1 MRALTIAATGML
13 AQQTNVEVISNNI
26 ANLNT
31 TAYKRSRVEFQD
43 LLYQDQRRV
52 GSASSEAG
60 TIVPAGLQVGLG
72 VRAAAV
78 YRLNQQGTL
87 QLTENTLD
95 LGIRGEGFFNIQLPN
110 GQTAYTRS
118 GSFQLSPT
126 GQIVTQDGY
135 PVLPGITVPQNTLD
149 ISINAAGQAYAKLD
163 GVVAPQLLGQFTL
176 SNFPNVAGLESI
188 GQNLMLQTPA
198 SGAPV
203 AGTAGALGFGTM
215 QQGFLEASNVNAV
228 AEITNLITAQ
238 RAYELNSK
246 VIQSTDDMMGIIN
259 QLK

>member
-1 MRALTIAATGML
+1 MRALTIASTGML

-95 LGIRGEGFFNIQLPN
+95 VGIRGEGFFNIQLPN

-135 PVLPGITVPQNTLD
+135 QVLPGITVPQQTLD
-149 ISINAAGQAYAKLD
+149 ISINASGQVYAKLD

-176 SNFPNVAGLESI
+176 SNFPNVAGLESV
-188 GQNLMLQTPA
+188 GQNLLLQTPA

-203 AGTAGALGFGTM
+203 AGTAGALGFGTL

-228 AEITNLITAQ
+228 SEITNLITAQ

-246 VIQSTDDMMGIIN
+246 VIQATDDMMGTIN
-259 QLK
+259 QLR

>member
-13 AQQTNVEVISNNI
+13 AQQTNVEVLSNNI

-31 TAYKRSRVEFQD
+31 TSYKRSRVEFQD

-126 GQIVTQDGY
+126 GQVVTQDGY
-135 PVLPGITVPQNTLD
+135 TVQPGITVPQNTLD
-149 ISINAAGQAYAKLD
+149 ISINASGQVYAKLD

-176 SNFPNVAGLESI
+176 SNFPNLAGLESV
-188 GQNLMLQTPA
+188 GQNLLLQTPA
-198 SGAPV
+198 SGNPI
-203 AGTAGALGFGTM
+203 AGTPGTLGFGSVM
-215 QQGFLEASNVNAV
+215 QGFLEASNVNAV

-246 VIQSTDDMMGIIN
+246 VIQASDDMMGTIN
-259 QLK
+259 QLR

>member
-163 GVVAPQLLGQFTL
+163 GVVQPQLLGQFTL

>member
-13 AQQTNVEVISNNI
+13 AQQTNVEVISNNL

-31 TAYKRSRVEFQD
+31 TSYKRSRVEFQD

-60 TIVPAGLQVGLG
+60 TVVPAGLQVGLG

-95 LGIRGEGFFNIQLPN
+95 LGIRGEGFFNVQLPS

-135 PVLPGITVPQNTLD
+135 TVLPGITVPQNTLD
-149 ISINAAGQAYAKLD
+149 ISINASGQAYAKLD
-163 GVVAPQLLGQFTL
+163 GVVVPQLLGQFTL
-176 SNFPNVAGLESI
+176 TNFPNLAGLESI
-188 GQNLMLQTPA
+188 GQNLLLQTPA
-198 SGAPV
+198 SGNPI
-203 AGTAGALGFGTM
+203 AGTAGALGFGTI

-246 VIQSTDDMMGIIN
+246 VIQAADDMAGTVN
-259 QLK
+259 QLR

>member
-31 TAYKRSRVEFQD
+31 TSYKRSRVEFQD

-95 LGIRGEGFFNIQLPN
+95 LGIRGEGFFNVQLPS

-126 GQIVTQDGY
+126 GQVVTQDGY
-135 PVLPGITVPQNTLD
+135 TVLPGITVPQNTLD
-149 ISINAAGQAYAKLD
+149 ISINASGQVHAKID
-163 GVVAPQLLGQFTL
+163 GTVTPQLLGQFTL
-176 SNFPNVAGLESI
+176 SNFPNIAGLESV
-188 GQNLMLQTPA
+188 GQNLLLQTPA
-198 SGAPV
+198 SGNPI
-203 AGTAGALGFGTM
+203 AGTAGSLGFGTI

-246 VIQSTDDMMGIIN
+246 VIQAADDMAGTIN
-259 QLK
+259 QLR

>member
-87 QLTENTLD
+87 QMTENTLD
-95 LGIRGEGFFNIQLPN
+95 VGIRGDGFFNVQLPN

-135 PVLPGITVPQNTLD
+135 TVLPGITVPQNVLD

-163 GVVAPQLLGQFTL
+163 GVVQPQLLGQFTL
-176 SNFPNVAGLESI
+176 SNFPNVAGLESV
-188 GQNLMLQTPA
+188 GQNLLLQTPA

-203 AGTAGALGFGTM
+203 AGTPSALGFGTL

>member
-95 LGIRGEGFFNIQLPN
+95 VGIRGEGFFNIQLPN

-126 GQIVTQDGY
+126 GQVVTQDGY
-135 PVLPGITVPQNTLD
+135 TVLPGVTVPQNTLD
-149 ISINAAGQAYAKLD
+149 ISINAAGQVYAKLD

-176 SNFPNVAGLESI
+176 SNFPNVAGLESV
-188 GQNLMLQTPA
+188 GQNLLLQTPA

-203 AGTAGALGFGTM
+203 AGTPSALGFGTL

>member
-13 AQQTNVEVISNNI
+13 AQQTNVEVISNNL

-31 TAYKRSRVEFQD
+31 TSFKRSRVEFQD

-60 TIVPAGLQVGLG
+60 TIVPSGLQVGLG

-110 GQTAYTRS
+110 GTTAYTRS
-118 GSFQLSPT
+118 GSFQLSPA
-126 GQIVTQDGY
+126 GQMVSQDGY
-135 PVLPGITVPQNTLD
+135 TVLPGVTVPQNTLD
-149 ISINAAGQAYAKLD
+149 ISVNAAGQVYAKID
-163 GVVAPQLLGQFTL
+163 GVVQPQLLGQLTL
-176 SNFPNVAGLESI
+176 TNFPNVAGLESI
-188 GQNLMLQTPA
+188 GQNLLLQTPA
-198 SGAPV
+198 SGNPV
-203 AGTAGALGFGTM
+203 AGTPGALGFGTIN
-215 QQGFLEASNVNAV
+215 QGFLEASNVNAV

-246 VIQSTDDMMGIIN
+246 VIQASDDMMGTIN
-259 QLK
+259 QLR

>member
-163 GVVAPQLLGQFTL
+163 GVVQPQLLGQFTL

-203 AGTAGALGFGTM
+203 AGTAGALGFGTL

-228 AEITNLITAQ
+228 SEITNLITAQ

>member
-1 MRALTIAATGML
+1 ML
-13 AQQTNVEVISNNI
+13 F
-26 ANLNT
+26 
-31 TAYKRSRVEFQD
+31 RS
-43 LLYQDQRRV
+43 
-52 GSASSEAG
+52 
-60 TIVPAGLQVGLG
+60 
-72 VRAAAV
+72 

-163 GVVAPQLLGQFTL
+163 GVVQPQLLGQFTL

-203 AGTAGALGFGTM
+203 AGTAGALGFGTL

-246 VIQSTDDMMGIIN
+246 VIQAADEMMSSIN
-259 QLK
+259 QLR

>member
-13 AQQTNVEVISNNI
+13 AQQTNVEVLSNNI

-31 TAYKRSRVEFQD
+31 TSYKRSRGEFQD

-126 GQIVTQDGY
+126 GQVVTQDGY
-135 PVLPGITVPQNTLD
+135 TVQPGITVPQNTLD
-149 ISINAAGQAYAKLD
+149 ISINASGQVYAKLD

-176 SNFPNVAGLESI
+176 SNFPNLAGLESV
-188 GQNLMLQTPA
+188 GQNLLLQTPA
-198 SGAPV
+198 SGNPI
-203 AGTAGALGFGTM
+203 AGTPGTLGFGSVM
-215 QQGFLEASNVNAV
+215 QGFLEASNVNAV

-246 VIQSTDDMMGIIN
+246 VIQASDDMMGTIN
-259 QLK
+259 QLR

>member
-13 AQQTNVEVISNNI
+13 AQQTNVEVLSNNI

-60 TIVPAGLQVGLG
+60 TVVPAGLQVGLG

-135 PVLPGITVPQNTLD
+135 TVLPGITVPQNTLD
-149 ISINAAGQAYAKLD
+149 ISVNASGQVYAKID
-163 GVVAPQLLGQFTL
+163 GTVTPQLLGQFTL
-176 SNFPNVAGLESI
+176 SNFPNLAGLESV
-188 GQNLMLQTPA
+188 GQNLLLQTPA
-198 SGAPV
+198 SGNPI
-203 AGTAGALGFGTM
+203 AGTAGSLGFGSTM
-215 QQGFLEASNVNAV
+215 QGFLEASNVNAV

-246 VIQSTDDMMGIIN
+246 VIQASDDMMGTIN
-259 QLK
+259 QLR

>member
-31 TAYKRSRVEFQD
+31 TAFKRSRVEFQD

-60 TIVPAGLQVGLG
+60 TIVPSGLQVGLG

-95 LGIRGEGFFNIQLPN
+95 VGIRGEGFFNIQLPN

-126 GQIVTQDGY
+126 GQIVTQDGFT
-135 PVLPGITVPQNTLD
+135 VLPGITVPQNTLD
-149 ISINAAGQAYAKLD
+149 ISINAAGQVYAKLD

-176 SNFPNVAGLESI
+176 SNFPNVAGLESV

-203 AGTAGALGFGTM
+203 AGTAAALGFGTI
-215 QQGFLEASNVNAV
+215 QQGFLEASNINAV

-246 VIQSTDDMMGIIN
+246 VISSADDMMSTIN

>member
-43 LLYQDQRRV
+43 LLYQDNRRV

-60 TIVPAGLQVGLG
+60 TVVPSGLQVGLG

-95 LGIRGEGFFNIQLPN
+95 VGIRGEGLFNIQLPS

-135 PVLPGITVPQNTLD
+135 TVLPGVTVPQNTLD
-149 ISINAAGQAYAKLD
+149 VSVNASGQVYAKLD
-163 GVVAPQLLGQFTL
+163 GVVQPQLLGQFTL
-176 SNFPNVAGLESI
+176 SNFPNLAGLESV
-188 GQNLMLQTPA
+188 GQNLLMQTAA

-238 RAYELNSK
+238 RSYELNSK
-246 VIQSTDDMMGIIN
+246 VIQATDDMMGTIN
-259 QLK
+259 QLR

>member
-95 LGIRGEGFFNIQLPN
+95 VGIRGEGFFNIQLPN

-126 GQIVTQDGY
+126 GQVVTQDGY
-135 PVLPGITVPQNTLD
+135 TVLPGVTVPQNTLD
-149 ISINAAGQAYAKLD
+149 ISINAAGQVYAKLD

-176 SNFPNVAGLESI
+176 SNFPNVAGLESV
-188 GQNLMLQTPA
+188 GQNLLLQTPA
-198 SGAPV
+198 SGNPV
-203 AGTAGALGFGTM
+203 AGTPSALGFGTL

>member
-1 MRALTIAATGML
+1 MRALTIASTGML

-95 LGIRGEGFFNIQLPN
+95 VGIRGDGFFNIQLPN

-135 PVLPGITVPQNTLD
+135 TVLPGITVPQNTLD

-163 GVVAPQLLGQFTL
+163 GVVQPQLLGQFTL
-176 SNFPNVAGLESI
+176 SNFPNVAGLESV

-203 AGTAGALGFGTM
+203 AGTAGALGFGTI

-246 VIQSTDDMMGIIN
+246 VIQASDDMMGTIN
-259 QLK
+259 QLR

>member
-13 AQQTNVEVISNNI
+13 AQQTNVEVLSNNI

-31 TAYKRSRVEFQD
+31 TSYKRSRVEFQD

-135 PVLPGITVPQNTLD
+135 TVLPGLTIPQNTLD
-149 ISINAAGQAYAKLD
+149 ISINASGQVYAKLD
-163 GVVAPQLLGQFTL
+163 GVVAPQLLGQVTL
-176 SNFPNVAGLESI
+176 SNFPNLAGLESV
-188 GQNLMLQTPA
+188 GQNLLLQTPA

-203 AGTAGALGFGTM
+203 AGTPGSLGFGSTM
-215 QQGFLEASNVNAV
+215 QGFLEASNVNAV

-246 VIQSTDDMMGIIN
+246 VIQASDDMMGTIN
-259 QLK
+259 QLR

>member
-31 TAYKRSRVEFQD
+31 TAFKRSRVEFQD

-60 TIVPAGLQVGLG
+60 TVVPAGLQVGLG

-126 GQIVTQDGY
+126 GQIVSQDGFT
-135 PVLPGITVPQNTLD
+135 VLPGITVPQNTLD
-149 ISINAAGQAYAKLD
+149 ISINAAGQVYAKLD
-163 GVVAPQLLGQFTL
+163 GVIAPQLLGQFTL
-176 SNFPNVAGLESI
+176 TNFPNVAGLESI

-198 SGAPV
+198 SGAPI
-203 AGTAGALGFGTM
+203 AGTAGALGFGTL
-215 QQGFLEASNVNAV
+215 QQGFLEASNINAV

-246 VIQSTDDMMGIIN
+246 VITSADDMMATIN

>member
-87 QLTENTLD
+87 QMTENTLD
-95 LGIRGEGFFNIQLPN
+95 VGIRGDGFFNIQLPN

-135 PVLPGITVPQNTLD
+135 TVLPGITVPQNTLD

-163 GVVAPQLLGQFTL
+163 GVVQPQLLGQFTL
-176 SNFPNVAGLESI
+176 SNFPNVAGLESV
-188 GQNLMLQTPA
+188 GQNLLLQTPA

-203 AGTAGALGFGTM
+203 AGTPSALGFGTL

>member
-31 TAYKRSRVEFQD
+31 TAFKRSRVEFQD

-60 TIVPAGLQVGLG
+60 TIVPSGLQVGLG

-95 LGIRGEGFFNIQLPN
+95 LGIRGEGFFNIQLPS

-135 PVLPGITVPQNTLD
+135 TVLPGVTVPQNTLD
-149 ISINAAGQAYAKLD
+149 ISINAAGQVYAKLD
-163 GVVAPQLLGQFTL
+163 GVVTPQLLGQFTL
-176 SNFPNVAGLESI
+176 SNFPNVAGLESV

-203 AGTAGALGFGTM
+203 AGTASALGFGTL
-215 QQGFLEASNVNAV
+215 QQGFLEASNINAV
-228 AEITNLITAQ
+228 SEITNLITAQ

-246 VIQSTDDMMGIIN
+246 VITSADDMMGTIN

>member
-1 MRALTIAATGML
+1 MRALTIASTGML

-95 LGIRGEGFFNIQLPN
+95 LGIRGDGFFNIQLPN

-135 PVLPGITVPQNTLD
+135 TVLPGITVPQNTLD
-149 ISINAAGQAYAKLD
+149 ISVNAAGQAYAKLD

-176 SNFPNVAGLESI
+176 SNFPNVAGLESV
-188 GQNLMLQTPA
+188 GQNLLLQTPA

-203 AGTAGALGFGTM
+203 AGTAGALGFGTL

-228 AEITNLITAQ
+228 SEITNLITAQ

-246 VIQSTDDMMGIIN
+246 VIQATDDMMGTIN